1 MVVKTA
7 FKVEFHNLF
16 HLQKRFIEENEKS
29 YNIQILLNFIKNL
42 KIKSWC

>member
-16 HLQKRFIEENEKS
+16 YLQKCFIEENEKS